1 MSNLVEERLKLHTI
15 LTDIMKKYS
24 SDARVFFKPD
34 SNVKL
39 KYPCI
44 IYSRE
49 GDQSRHADNVIYFNN
64 TEFQITV
71 IDRDSDSE
79 VVNDILNA
87 LVLARRS
94 NEYVSDGLYHYII
107 TIITISNGVITNG

>member
-1 MSNLVEERLKLHTI
+1 MSNLVEGRLKLHTI

-44 IYSRE
+44 IYTRE
-49 GDQSRHADNVIYFNN
+49 GDQSRHADNMRYFNN
-64 TEFQITV
+64 TSFQITV

-79 VVNDILNA
+79 IVNDILNT
-87 LVLARRS
+87 LVTSKRS
-94 NEYVSDGLYHYII
+94 NEFVSDGLYHYII
-107 TIITISNGVITNG
+107 TISNGVITNG

>member
-44 IYSRE
+44 IYTRE
-49 GDQSRHADNVIYFNN
+49 GDQSRHADNVRYFNN

-79 VVNDILNA
+79 VVNDILNT
-87 LVLARRS
+87 LVSARRS
-94 NEYVSDGLYHYII
+94 NEFVSNGLYHY
-107 TIITISNGVITNG
+107 IITISNGVITNG

>member
-24 SDARVFFKPD
+24 SDAGVFFKPD

-44 IYSRE
+44 IYTRE
-49 GDQSRHADNVIYFNN
+49 GDWSVHADNVRYFNN
-64 TEFQITV
+64 TSFRITV

-79 VVNDILNA
+79 VVNDILNT
-87 LVLARRS
+87 LQSSRRS
-94 NEYVSDGLYHYII
+94 NEFVSDGLYHYII
-107 TIITISNGVITNG
+107 TISNGVITNG

>member
-44 IYSRE
+44 IYTRE
-49 GDQSRHADNVIYFNN
+49 GDRSQHADNIRYINH
-64 TEFQITV
+64 TSYRITV
-71 IDRDSDSE
+71 IDMDSDSE
-79 VVNDILNA
+79 VVNDILNT
-87 LVLARRS
+87 LQSSRRS
-94 NEYVSDGLYHYII
+94 NEFVSDGLYHYII
-107 TIITISNGVITNG
+107 TISNGVITNG

>member
-1 MSNLVEERLKLHTI
+1 MSSLVEERLKLHTI

-39 KYPCI
+39 NYPCI
-44 IYSRE
+44 IYTRE
-49 GDQSRHADNVIYFNN
+49 GDQSRHADNTRYFN
-64 TEFQITV
+64 TTSYQITV

-79 VVNDILNA
+79 LVNDILNK
-87 LVLARRS
+87 LSLSRRS
-94 NEYVSDGLYHYII
+94 NEFVSNGLYHY
-107 TIITISNGVITNG
+107 IITISNGVITNG